1 AKMTAAREEMA
12 TLEKDLARLR
22 EDAKAIGDRGALAQ
36 PLVTRIVAAE
46 DRLGVVRTRIG
57 DLEKDEKLKVE
68 ALRTSLARLRV
79 RE

>member
-1 AKMTAAREEMA
+1 MTAAREEMA